1 MSPHVHA
8 FRRAFLASVVA
19 LALPFSEPA
28 SAAKPERPYSGSCST
43 IVEPQGPA
51 PIPGVPQLLNITYD
65 CTLAH
70 LGRTAASVQQTV
82 SFAGAGPSG
91 VLLSLSNVTRYTA
104 ANGDQ
109 LIATFQGSALL
120 DPQTGD
126 VSFVGIE
133 TFHGGSGRFASATG
147 SAQLEGTASVF
158 TNRGFFSTK
167 GRIAY

>member
-1 MSPHVHA
+1 MSTSSHA
-8 FRRAFLASVVA
+8 LRRAFVAGAVA
-19 LALPFSEPA
+19 LALPFAGSA
-28 SAAKPERPYSGSCST
+28 LAAKPDQPYSGSCST
-43 IVEPQGPA
+43 VIAPQGPPPA
-51 PIPGVPQLLNITYD
+51 PGAPQLLSITYD

-70 LGRTAASVQQTV
+70 LGRTSAVAQQVV

-91 VLLSLSNVTRYTA
+91 VLLSLANTTTYSA

-120 DPQTGD
+120 DPQSGEVT
-126 VSFVGIE
+126 FVGIE

-147 SAQLEGTASVF
+147 NSQLEGTASVV
-158 TNRGFFSTK
+158 TNRGFFNTK